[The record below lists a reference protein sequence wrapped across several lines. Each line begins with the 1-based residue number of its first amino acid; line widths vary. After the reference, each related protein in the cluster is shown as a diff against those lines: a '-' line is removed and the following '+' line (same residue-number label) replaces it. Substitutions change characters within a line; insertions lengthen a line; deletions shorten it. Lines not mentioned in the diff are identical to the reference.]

1 MSEPNI
7 SPKDSIDVYQLNREI
22 LAGSIDPVT
31 MSPDSVM
38 AMQEHLGV
46 PIDGNWGADTQAE
59 FDYMNTPAV
68 DPEPN
73 SNNLFGSIPLNVPII
88 DTTSVDPSSTSVAI
102 DTTTA
107 PIDTTSIQNDPL
119 VLVEPPAAT
128 QNILTM
134 VPVPSAQQTTV
145 VDTLNLQMTD
155 IDSYMVEG
163 MGKYFSDIATIED
176 ELKRASK
183 AGQDVTV
190 YQNDM
195 QEIMLELEQ
204 KLEDHYD
211 QPVNAQEVY
220 AKWRQDGNQWKDI
233 NAITEATHERD
244 RKDLLA
250 DARHLSGGG
259 GIKPEH
265 LNQDLWDTGVGRIT
279 TLLDIYDKELAIAEK
294 EEADEERYNKVSSE
308 AYATY
313 EKLKDINPEGSW
325 ASWRVWNNW
334 QNASNPIE
342 KEIQRHRD
350 LLSMTHGQ
358 RPTTALNRS
367 ISEFSEYASVEPN
380 SEYYHS
386 LHNWHTSPKLNVE
399 EAVKELENLL
409 DVLLE
414 ESE

>member
-1 MSEPNI
+1 
-7 SPKDSIDVYQLNREI
+7 
-22 LAGSIDPVT
+22 
-31 MSPDSVM
+31 
-38 AMQEHLGV
+38 
-46 PIDGNWGADTQAE
+46 
-59 FDYMNTPAV
+59 
-68 DPEPN
+68 
-73 SNNLFGSIPLNVPII
+73 
-88 DTTSVDPSSTSVAI
+88 
-102 DTTTA
+102 
-107 PIDTTSIQNDPL
+107 
-119 VLVEPPAAT
+119 
-128 QNILTM
+128 
-134 VPVPSAQQTTV
+134 
-145 VDTLNLQMTD
+145 MTD
-155 IDSYMVEG
+155 VDSYMVEG

-204 KLEDHYD
+204 KLEDHYN

-220 AKWRQDGNQWKDI
+220 SKWRQDGNQWKDI
-233 NAITEATHERD
+233 NAITEATQERD
-244 RKDLLA
+244 RKDLLT

-294 EEADEERYNKVSSE
+294 EEANQENWEKVQSE

-313 EKLKDINPEGSW
+313 EKLKNINPEGDW

-350 LLSMTHGQ
+350 LLSMTNSS
-358 RPTTALNRS
+358 RMTVSLDRS
-367 ISEFSEYASVEPN
+367 ISEFSEYATVEPN

-399 EAVKELENLL
+399 EAYKELENLL

>member
-1 MSEPNI
+1 MAEPNT

-22 LAGSIDPVT
+22 LSGAIDPTT
-31 MSPDSVM
+31 MSSDSVM
-38 AMQEHLGV
+38 AIQDQLGV
-46 PIDGNWGADTQAE
+46 RMDGTWGADTQAE
-59 FDYMNTPAV
+59 FDYVNAPAV
-68 DPEPN
+68 APEPN
-73 SNNLFGSIPLNVPII
+73 SGNLFGSIPLNVPVITDSTI
-88 DTTSVDPSSTSVAI
+88 ADPSTTGVAI

-119 VLVEPPAAT
+119 VLTPA

-134 VPVPSAQQTTV
+134 VPVPSAQQTQTTT

-155 IDSYMVEG
+155 VDSYMVEG

-204 KLEDHYD
+204 KLEDHYN

-220 AKWRQDGNQWKDI
+220 SKWRQDGNQWKDI
-233 NAITEATHERD
+233 NAITEATQERD
-244 RKDLLA
+244 RKDLLT

-294 EEADEERYNKVSSE
+294 EEANQENWEKVQSE

-313 EKLKDINPEGSW
+313 EKLKNINPEGDW

-350 LLSMTHGQ
+350 LLSMTNSS
-358 RPTTALNRS
+358 RMTVSLDRS
-367 ISEFSEYASVEPN
+367 ISEFS
-380 SEYYHS
+380 
-386 LHNWHTSPKLNVE
+386 
-399 EAVKELENLL
+399 
-409 DVLLE
+409 
-414 ESE
+414 